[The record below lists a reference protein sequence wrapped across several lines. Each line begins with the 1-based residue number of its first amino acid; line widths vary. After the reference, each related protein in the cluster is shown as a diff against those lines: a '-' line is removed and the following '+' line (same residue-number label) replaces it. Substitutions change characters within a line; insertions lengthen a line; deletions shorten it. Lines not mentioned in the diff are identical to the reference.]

1 MSFQSRRVGIVA
13 CLLGVMGWIPVV
25 EAGKVRTCDEH
36 SPSIINAKASQY
48 RHVIQAAAKRNRVNP
63 NLIKAVITA
72 ETCFRPNA
80 VSPKGAGGLMQL
92 MPATAKRF
100 GARSRFN
107 PSQNIEA
114 GTRYLRYLLD
124 RYNNN
129 LSLAVAA
136 YNAGEG
142 NVDKY
147 GKRVPPF
154 RETQKYT
161 KQVMNA
167 FGKLNGGGRQ
177 QHTYRVARPV
187 PQKAGGVQVSAR
199 KAVRVSPRRINA
211 ASCMTMSKQLHR
223 ATSHHDYKGKRT
235 FYYKIRKRDTLA
247 GISKATGISVKTL
260 RRFNRV
266 KDALLKP
273 GKKLKVTECRL

>member
-1 MSFQSRRVGIVA
+1 MSVQSKRVWTVG
-13 CLLGVMGWIPVV
+13 CLLGLLSWVPMV
-25 EAGKVRTCDEH
+25 EAGKVRTCDQH
-36 SPSIINAKASQY
+36 SSSIINAKASQY
-48 RHVIQAAAKRNRVNP
+48 RHVIQASAKRNRVNP

-107 PSQNIEA
+107 TTQNIEA

-129 LSLAVAA
+129 MRLAVAA

-147 GKRVPPF
+147 GKRIPPF
-154 RETQKYT
+154 RETQKYI

-167 FGKLNGGGRQ
+167 FGKLNGGVRHRNQ
-177 QHTYRVARPV
+177 YKVAQASV
-187 PQKAGGVQVSAR
+187 SSQKT
-199 KAVRVSPRRINA
+199 VRISPRRVSGK
-211 ASCMTMSKQLHR
+211 SCQTMSKQLHR
-223 ATSHHDYKGKRT
+223 ATSHRDYKGKRT
-235 FYYKIRKRDTLA
+235 FYYKIRKRDTLSA
-247 GISKATGISVKTL
+247 ISKSTGISVKNL
-260 RRFNRV
+260 KRFNRV
-266 KDALLKP
+266 KDSLLRP

>member
-1 MSFQSRRVGIVA
+1 MSVQSRRVWMVSW
-13 CLLGVMGWIPVV
+13 LLGVLAWIPVA
-25 EAGKVRTCDEH
+25 EAGKLRTCDQH
-36 SPSIINAKASQY
+36 TPSTLNAKASQY
-48 RHVIQAAAKRNRVNP
+48 RHLIQAAAKRNRVNP

-100 GARSRFN
+100 GAHSRFN
-107 PSQNIEA
+107 PTQNIEA

-129 LSLAVAA
+129 MRLAVAA

-142 NVDKY
+142 NVDKH
-147 GKRVPPF
+147 GRRIPPF

-167 FGKLNGGGRQ
+167 FGKLNGG
-177 QHTYRVARPV
+177 TKVYRSAAKPR
-187 PQKAGGVQVSAR
+187 VSAQ
-199 KAVRVSPRRINA
+199 KTVRISPRRVSGQ
-211 ASCMTMSKQLHR
+211 SCLTMSKRLHR
-223 ATSHHDYKGKRT
+223 ATSHRDYRGKRT
-235 FYYKIRKRDTLA
+235 FYYKIRKRDSLSRI
-247 GISKATGISVKTL
+247 GRLTGISVKKL
-260 RRFNRV
+260 RRFNNIKGHLV
-266 KDALLKP
+266 KP
-273 GKKLKVTECRL
+273 GTRLKVMECRL

>member
-1 MSFQSRRVGIVA
+1 MSVQSKRVWTVG
-13 CLLGVMGWIPVV
+13 CLLGLLAWIPVA
-25 EAGKVRTCDEH
+25 EAGKVRTCDQH

-48 RHVIQAAAKRNRVNP
+48 RHVIQASAKRNRVNP

-107 PSQNIEA
+107 PTQNIEA

-129 LSLAVAA
+129 MSLAVAA

-167 FGKLNGGGRQ
+167 FGKLNGGVRHRNQ
-177 QHTYRVARPV
+177 YTVARAAV
-187 PQKAGGVQVSAR
+187 PEK
-199 KAVRVSPRRINA
+199 KTVRISPRRVSGK
-211 ASCMTMSKQLHR
+211 SCQTMSKQLHR
-223 ATSHHDYKGKRT
+223 ATSHRDYKGKRT
-235 FYYKIRKRDTLA
+235 FYYKIRKRDTLS
-247 GISKATGISVKTL
+247 GISQSTGISVKTL
-260 RRFNRV
+260 KRFNRV
-266 KDALLKP
+266 KASSLKP